1 MTKSRLGLKYYAI
14 CFQMTDKM
22 KMAYCVIKYCRFK
35 AHQTLKSM
43 KDVLFLPVPFNIL
56 THGVD
61 LHLFVEWMKES
72 AYKS

>member
-1 MTKSRLGLKYYAI
+1 
-14 CFQMTDKM
+14 
-22 KMAYCVIKYCRFK
+22 MAYCVIKYCRFK